1 MSEGVNVAVKL
12 DFKCSCEKA
21 YIRLWPVLCS
31 LCVGNGEG
39 VDSSNRV
46 DIKQRG

>member
-1 MSEGVNVAVKL
+1 MSDFVIELVYVAVKL

-21 YIRLWPVLCS
+21 YIRLWPVLCR

-39 VDSSNRV
+39 VEFYQQS
-46 DIKQRG
+46 GY